1 MRIISSAKI
10 SPKHQERLQ
19 AAFPQ
24 HQFAFFDRMD
34 QVTDEAKQKAEV
46 LLTYGED
53 LTPELIDEL
62 PALKWIQ
69 VLSAGLEKMPFE
81 RIEERNI
88 LVTNARGIHGIQ
100 MAEYTMAMILT
111 LVRRHYQFY
120 DLQKERKWDRSVR
133 VDEAYGK
140 TVGILGLGAIGEE
153 IAKRAKAFGM
163 RVLAVRRSQAPCPDY
178 VDQLLTMA
186 EREILFKE
194 SDFVV
199 VLLPLTPETEHAV
212 GNTELDWMKPTA
224 YLINIARGKVV
235 DEEALLQAVRSD
247 KIAGAVLD
255 VFSEEPLPDHHPFWS
270 EQNIIVTPHVS
281 GRSPHYMRRA
291 LAIFEENLERY
302 PDTEAMRNVIDVK
315 RRY

>member
-1 MRIISSAKI
+1 MRIVSSAKI
-10 SPKHQERLQ
+10 SSKHQERLQ
-19 AAFPQ
+19 SVFSQ
-24 HQFAFFDRMD
+24 HQFTFFDRMD
-34 QVTDEAKQKAEV
+34 QVTAEAKQEAEV

-53 LTPELIDEL
+53 LTPVLIDEL

-81 RIEERNI
+81 RIGERNI

-111 LVRRHYQFY
+111 LVRRHYQLY
-120 DLQKERKWDRSVR
+120 DLQKERKWGRSVR

-140 TVGILGLGAIGEE
+140 TIGILGLGAIGEE

-163 RVLAVRRSQAPCPDY
+163 RVLAVRRSQAPCPGY

-186 EREILFKE
+186 EREILFRE

-199 VLLPLTPETEHAV
+199 ALLPLTPETEHAV
-212 GNTELDWMKPTA
+212 GHTELDWMKPSA

-235 DEEALLQAVRSD
+235 DEEALLQAVRSN

-270 EQNIIVTPHVS
+270 EKNIIVTPHVS

-291 LAIFEENLERY
+291 LAIFEENLKRY

-315 RRY
+315 RGY